1 MVESLEGKE
10 IKANNNSNKN
20 SQQFNALN
28 YTHMFCNMWKTKSI
42 FCFCLQQ
49 FYARSKLGGRGEEA
63 GTKGHPGIRVLFKLL
78 AGEKK
83 NTFEAKSTH
92 FEEHFWHQFFNVSNF
107 KILLFLPEC
116 IGQHISN
123 RCLSISQHSIS
134 VFYFFFFFFF

>member
-1 MVESLEGKE
+1 MLG
-10 IKANNNSNKN
+10 AN
-20 SQQFNALN
+20 
-28 YTHMFCNMWKTKSI
+28 W
-42 FCFCLQQ
+42 
-49 FYARSKLGGRGEEA
+49 GGRGKEA

-123 RCLSISQHSIS
+123 GCLSISQHSIS
-134 VFYFFFFFFF
+134 VFYFFLFFFLKTPDLRKANV